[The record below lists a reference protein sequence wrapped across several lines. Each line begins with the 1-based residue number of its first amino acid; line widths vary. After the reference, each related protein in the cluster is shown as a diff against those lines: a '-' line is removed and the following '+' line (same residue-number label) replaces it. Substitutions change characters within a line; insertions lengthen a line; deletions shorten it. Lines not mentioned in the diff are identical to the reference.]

1 MKAKEEPKRRLAIM
15 DLDAPASKKLKQ
27 TLSTSDEN
35 ADSSNM
41 ANSTEN
47 CKVLKTF
54 LFYPYIFFTEK
65 QMLPTMMMLVV
76 FVIRT

>member
-1 MKAKEEPKRRLAIM
+1 M

-35 ADSSNM
+35 ADSRNM